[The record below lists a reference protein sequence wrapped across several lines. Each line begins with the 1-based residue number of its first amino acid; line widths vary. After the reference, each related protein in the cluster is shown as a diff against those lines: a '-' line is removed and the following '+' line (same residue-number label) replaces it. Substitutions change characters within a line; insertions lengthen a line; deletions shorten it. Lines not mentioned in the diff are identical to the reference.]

1 MAKLED
7 VIRRG
12 TTAARPAA
20 NAVATGTLYFAT
32 DGGAGSL
39 GELQRS
45 NGTTWDSMESSGVTS
60 ATTAA
65 SKVYGYT
72 TFRTA
77 R

>member
-1 MAKLED
+1 MSRLED

-20 NAVATGTLYFAT
+20 SAVAVGTLYFAT

-45 NGTTWDSMESSGVTS
+45 NGTTWDSMESGGVS
-60 ATTAA
+60 VANTAA
-65 SKVYGYT
+65 ARVYAYL

>member
-20 NAVATGTLYFAT
+20 SAVAVGTLYFAT
-32 DGGAGSL
+32 DGGVGSL

-45 NGTTWDSMESSGVTS
+45 NGSSWDSMESGGLSVANSS
-60 ATTAA
+60 AA
-65 SKVYGYT
+65 KVYAYT